1 MIEKFDKENGYCPK
15 LGHHLN
21 FEYCRTE
28 RGGAPCQKIFNCWF
42 EKFDI
47 NTYMKQHFEEI
58 DCSRETSTVPNK
70 MLTLLE
76 LIQKAQTRQQEKE
89 TV

>member
-1 MIEKFDKENGYCPK
+1 MIETYDKQHGYCPK

-21 FEYCRTE
+21 FKYCRSE
-28 RGGAPCQKIFNCWF
+28 KGAEPCAKIYDCWF

-58 DCSRETSTVPNK
+58 DHSRETSTVPNK